1 MWLLRLKQAEAAG
14 RAGGQDWQIT
24 FDAIGDAVAAID
36 GDGKVLRCNKSFTT
50 IVKKPLSEI
59 IGYSYWQ
66 LVPWN
71 QEDGRVANG
80 EILGQTHH
88 GCVDVAVG
96 DRWFRLCQNPVTIQT
111 TEMAAV
117 CVLSDITERKQAE
130 KQLQQDKDLWEQMV
144 NQRNGERLE
153 TLAQLHQEMADR
165 QKVEQERSQLLVR
178 AQQAL
183 EQAQIANQMKDE
195 FLAVLSH
202 ELRSPLTAI
211 LGWSKLCRDGK
222 LDPATTAH
230 GLDVIERKARLQ
242 MQLIEDL
249 LDISEIIQGKL
260 NLDIRTVNLASLLEE
275 TINTLRPAAAE
286 KAIAIHTDLDPNVPE
301 IEIDAARLKQAISN
315 LLSNAIKFTPDQ
327 GRVEITLALTGYC
340 ATIQV
345 KDNGI
350 GISADFLPCIFE
362 MFRQAEKATT
372 RKYGGLGLGLAIARH
387 LVEMHGGR
395 IWAESDGEGCGTTF
409 TVRLPLFK
417 SDRERSSKPKPQP
430 TTAPSETTD
439 TIFNLPS
446 PC

>member
-1 MWLLRLKQAEAAG
+1 MWLLRLEQAEAAG
-14 RAGGQDWQIT
+14 RAGGQEWQIT

-71 QEDGRVANG
+71 REDGRVGSG
-80 EILGQTHH
+80 EILRQAHH
-88 GCVDVAVG
+88 GGVDVAVG

-130 KQLQQDKDLWEQMV
+130 KELQQDKDLWEQMV
-144 NQRNGERLE
+144 NQRNGELLE
-153 TLAQLHQEMADR
+153 TLAQLQQEMADR
-165 QKVEQERSQLLVR
+165 HKVEQERSQLLVR

-211 LGWSKLCRDGK
+211 LGWSKLCRDGR

-230 GLDVIERKARLQ
+230 GMEVIERKARLQ
-242 MQLIEDL
+242 MELIEDL
-249 LDISEIIQGKL
+249 LDISKIIQGKL
-260 NLDIRTVNLASLLEE
+260 NLEIRTVNLASLLEE

-286 KAIAIHTDLDPNVPE
+286 KAIAIHTSLARNVPE

-327 GRVEITLALTGYC
+327 GRVEITLALTGYY
-340 ATIQV
+340 ATIKV

-350 GISADFLPCIFE
+350 GMRADFLPFIFD

-395 IWAESDGEGCGTTF
+395 IWADSDGEGCGTTF

-417 SDRERSSKPKPQP
+417 SDRERSSKPKPNP
-430 TTAPSETTD
+430 TTAPPGNTD
-439 TIFNLPS
+439 TIFDVPS